1 MPAHESLIS
10 THVAGSNPMAQD
22 QTLRWK
28 IGDVTI
34 TRILELVL
42 SVEYYEKYPFMREA
56 RPAALREI
64 PWLYP
69 HFVSAEGE
77 LLISIHAL
85 LVQTPDFN
93 LLVDTCVGNDK
104 PRKITSNQALHTE
117 FLHDLAAT
125 GCDRETIDYVVCTH
139 LHVDHVGWNTMKVAD
154 SWQPTFP
161 NSRYLLGRIEYEYW
175 SKSKAEDQVPVME
188 DSVTPIFEAGLVDL
202 VETDHKISDE
212 VRLLPTTGH
221 TPGHVSVLIE
231 SGHQKA
237 MITGDMM
244 HHPCQI
250 ARPDW
255 TVGFDEDQQAAA
267 LCRHRVLKELADST
281 TLVIGTHFAAPTAGK
296 IVSDAD
302 SYRFEY

>member
-1 MPAHESLIS
+1 
-10 THVAGSNPMAQD
+10 MAQG

-56 RPAALREI
+56 RPAALQEI

-69 HFVSAEGE
+69 NFVSTEGE

-85 LVQTPDFN
+85 LVQTPEFN

-161 NSRYLLGRIEYEYW
+161 NARYLLGRNEYEYW
-175 SKSKAEDQVPVME
+175 SKSKAEDQIPVME
-188 DSVTPIFEAGLVDL
+188 DSVQPIFEAGLVDL

-212 VRLLPTTGH
+212 VRLLPTTG
-221 TPGHVSVLIE
+221 TRPG
-231 SGHQKA
+231 
-237 MITGDMM
+237 M
-244 HHPCQI
+244 
-250 ARPDW
+250 
-255 TVGFDEDQQAAA
+255 
-267 LCRHRVLKELADST
+267 LACSSN
-281 TLVIGTHFAAPTAGK
+281 LSI
-296 IVSDAD
+296 
-302 SYRFEY
+302 RRR